1 MVGHN
6 VHVVPAG
13 DRWAVVADGGHGRE
27 TFRTQEEAVASGTEK
42 ARQRE
47 VDLFVHGR
55 DGQTRA
61 RNSYGQDPHNIRGRP
76 M

>member
-1 MVGHN
+1 MAGHN

-42 ARQRE
+42 AKQRE
-47 VDLFVHGR
+47 VELYVHGR

-61 RNSYGQDPHNIRGRP
+61 RNSCEHDPRNFRG
-76 M
+76 